1 MRVHAVSALQRYRC
15 DGSAWEFSVYQ
26 DGRELVARLYFRGEP
41 YGPEFRAGDQ
51 AVLQASIARYLL
63 LHAERAGGL
72 ANVGELH

>member
-1 MRVHAVSALQRYRC
+1 MRAVTAFRRYRC

-26 DGRELVARLYFRGEP
+26 EGRELVAQLYFRGEA
-41 YGPEFRAGDQ
+41 YGPEFRAADQ